1 MKEPRARE
9 GEKTMRTTRILVAA
23 SALAALT
30 VAAQAQQGPGMVP
43 SSSKIGQSAASASD
57 KIHEESKGV
66 KANEKAYNSALKNMP
81 DKPYDPWRG
90 VR

>member
-1 MKEPRARE
+1 
-9 GEKTMRTTRILVAA
+9 MRTTRILAAA

-30 VAAQAQQGPGMVP
+30 VAAQAQQGAGMAP
-43 SSSKIGQSAASASD
+43 PTSRLGQSAASASD
-57 KIHEESKGV
+57 KMHEESKAV
-66 KANEKAYNSALKNMP
+66 KANEKAYNSVLKSMP

>member
-1 MKEPRARE
+1 
-9 GEKTMRTTRILVAA
+9 MRTTRILAAA

-30 VAAQAQQGPGMVP
+30 VAAQAQQGPGMAP
-43 SSSKIGQSAASASD
+43 TSSRLGQSAASASD
-57 KIHEESKGV
+57 KMHEESKV
-66 KANEKAYNSALKNMP
+66 AKANEKAYSSVLKSMP

>member
-1 MKEPRARE
+1 M
-9 GEKTMRTTRILVAA
+9 GTTRILVAV

-30 VAAQAQQGPGMVP
+30 VAAQAQQGPGMSP
-43 SSSKIGQSAASASD
+43 ASSRIGQSAASASD
-57 KIHEESKGV
+57 KINEESKAV

-81 DKPYDPWRG
+81 DKSYDPWRG

>member
-1 MKEPRARE
+1 
-9 GEKTMRTTRILVAA
+9 MRTTRILVAA

-30 VAAQAQQGPGMVP
+30 VAAQAQQGPGGMSP
-43 SSSKIGQSAASASD
+43 GSSRIGQSAASASD
-57 KIHEESKGV
+57 KINEESKGV
-66 KANEKAYNSALKNMP
+66 KANEKAYNAAVKNLP

>member
-1 MKEPRARE
+1 
-9 GEKTMRTTRILVAA
+9 MRTISILVAA
-23 SALAALT
+23 SALVALT
-30 VAAQAQQGPGMVP
+30 VAAQAQQGPGM
-43 SSSKIGQSAASASD
+43 SSSRIGQSAASASD
-57 KIHEESKGV
+57 KIKEESKGA

>member
-1 MKEPRARE
+1 
-9 GEKTMRTTRILVAA
+9 MRTTRILAAA

-30 VAAQAQQGPGMVP
+30 VAAQAQQGPGMAP
-43 SSSKIGQSAASASD
+43 GSSRLGQSAASASD
-57 KIHEESKGV
+57 KMQEESKAV